1 MFFFLAKYIMEKHI
15 TGGTTMHIV
24 EDVFVFIPRGA
35 QHIARSA
42 ACENQAFVYDERIVG
57 LQFHLETTLES
68 SEQLIFNCG

>member
-1 MFFFLAKYIMEKHI
+1 LFFFLAKYIMEKHI
-15 TGGTTMHIV
+15 TGGTTMNIV
-24 EDVFVFIPRGA
+24 EDVCVFIPRGA

-42 ACENQAFVYDERIVG
+42 ACENQAFIYDERIVG